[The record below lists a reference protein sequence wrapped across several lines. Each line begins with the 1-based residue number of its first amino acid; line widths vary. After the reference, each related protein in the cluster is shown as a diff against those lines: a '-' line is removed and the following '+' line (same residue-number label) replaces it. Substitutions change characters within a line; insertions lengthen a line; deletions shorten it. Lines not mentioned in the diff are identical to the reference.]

1 MEMTKKTSVG
11 LKKWKHYMQDC
22 TALILLTFACVLIAL
37 TYLVTGVNPIEGAG
51 PDKHKIFD

>member
-1 MEMTKKTSVG
+1 MTKKTSVG